1 MSAVIKSSVLRGNHA
16 RRGPKLKS
24 TLAVLF
30 ALTSSLILCPSDLF
44 ATDTVEADRKS
55 DLPISFELDIQPI
68 LTKAGC
74 NAGACHGKQ
83 RGQNGFQLS
92 LLAFDS
98 DFDFAAITQDAR
110 GRRIFPAAPSESL
123 LLLKAVAKLPH
134 GGGKRFEIASDDYQL
149 LLRWI
154 EQGAERSV
162 AGEPSI
168 EKVELAK
175 TDFSIAPGGTSQLSV
190 LATYSDGS
198 TRDVTAKTGYLSNE
212 TPVASV
218 SETGLIQAGE
228 LPGETAI
235 MARYMNHIAVADVI
249 IPRPG
254 HLDLASYEDLP
265 VHNFIDLQ
273 IYNKL
278 KRASVLPSGQ
288 ADESVVLRR
297 LYTDIIGRFPTVEET
312 RAYLASKEEDKRQTL
327 INELLDRPEYVD
339 HWANQWA
346 DLLRPNP
353 YRVGIK
359 AVLNYDNWI
368 RQQFREGVRYDEF
381 ARRLI
386 TAKGS
391 TWKNGAVTLFRDRRT
406 PDEMATLVSQ
416 LFLGVRLECAK
427 CHHHPF
433 EKWSQRDFYQFA
445 AFFSNVRHKGTGLS
459 PPISGGEET
468 VFVSTGRPV
477 RHPITDESLSPN
489 PLFGKL
495 ASDGSGS
502 QKILDPREQLVEW
515 MVGDG
520 KEYFA
525 KVQVNRIWAQLMGRG
540 LVEPIDDI
548 RLTNP
553 PTNPELF
560 NALAKEFINSDYDQ
574 KHMIRLIANSA
585 TYSLSSKPNET
596 NVGDRIN
603 YSRHYRHR
611 FRAEVLLDSLDEII
625 EVDNKMRGM
634 PGGSRSNQIWT
645 HRVSSMFLD
654 TFGRPDPNQD
664 PPCERTS
671 DSTVAQSLHLMN
683 SRELE
688 FKLQLDDS
696 RANRLA
702 KSDMPEQE
710 IAKEL
715 YLAVFSRLPSESES
729 RYVVELLTK
738 AKATQNGEPDKETRQ
753 VIQDLLWALIN
764 APECSIQN

>member
-1 MSAVIKSSVLRGNHA
+1 MHHARPALKWSVLCVN
-16 RRGPKLKS
+16 L
-24 TLAVLF
+24 LAA
-30 ALTSSLILCPSDLF
+30 ALGLCGYLRLNASEIGESEE
-44 ATDTVEADRKS
+44 V
-55 DLPISFELDIQPI
+55 SFELDIQPI
-68 LTKAGC
+68 FTKAGC

-98 DFDFAAITQDAR
+98 SFDFSAVTQDAR
-110 GRRIFPAAPSESL
+110 GRRIFPAAPDQSL
-123 LLLKAVAKLPH
+123 LLLKAVAALPH
-134 GGGKRFEIASDDYQL
+134 GGGKRFEIGSEQYQM

-154 EQGAERSV
+154 EQGTPRRVE
-162 AGEPSI
+162 GEPEI
-168 EKVELAK
+168 EGVRLAQ
-175 TDFSIAPGGTSQLSV
+175 TDFLVAPGASAQLQLQV
-190 LATYSDGS
+190 MYSDGTS
-198 TRDVTAKTGYLSNE
+198 CDVTSMAGYLSNE

-228 LPGETAI
+228 IPGETAV
-235 MARYMNHIAVADVI
+235 MARYMNHIAVANVI
-249 IPRPG
+249 IPRP
-254 HLDLASYEDLP
+254 ARPTAESYSHIP
-265 VHNFIDLQ
+265 VHNLVDRLLYKKMQ
-273 IYNKL
+273 L
-278 KRASVLPSGQ
+278 TGVLPSEQ
-288 ADESVVLRR
+288 AAEATVLRR
-297 LYTDIIGRFPTVEET
+297 LYSDIVGRFPTVAEA
-312 RAYLASKEEDKRQTL
+312 RAYLESTDEDKREQL
-327 INELLDRPEYVD
+327 VDSLLELPEYVD

-368 RQQFREGVRYDEF
+368 RQQFRDGVSYDEF

-391 TWKNGAVTLFRDRRT
+391 TWKNGAVTLYRDRRS

-433 EKWSQRDFYQFA
+433 EKWSQKDFYQFA
-445 AFFSNVRHKGTGLS
+445 AFFGNVRHKGTGLS

-468 VFVSTGRPV
+468 VYVSSGRSV
-477 RHPITDESLSPN
+477 KHPLTNETLSPV
-489 PLFGKL
+489 PLFGDL
-495 ASDGSGS
+495 PGGTAADSR
-502 QKILDPREQLVEW
+502 DPREQLVEW
-515 MVGDG
+515 MRGDG
-520 KEYFA
+520 REYFA

-540 LVEPIDDI
+540 LVEPVDDI

-560 NALAKEFINSDYDQ
+560 DALAKEFIESGYDQ
-574 KHMIRLIANSA
+574 KHLIRLIANSA
-585 TYSLSSKPNET
+585 SYSQSSQPNET
-596 NVGDRIN
+596 NSGDLLN

-611 FRAEVLLDSLDEII
+611 LRAEVLMDSLDEIT
-625 EVDNKMRGM
+625 EVENKLRGM

-688 FKLQLDDS
+688 SKLQRDDS
-696 RANRLA
+696 RAARLA
-702 KSDMPEQE
+702 KAKMSESE
-710 IAKEL
+710 IADEL
-715 YLAVFSRLPSESES
+715 YLAVFTRLPSKPE
-729 RYVVELLTK
+729 RQYVVGLLEGTRSDD
-738 AKATQNGEPDKETRQ
+738 QNEQESKRRM
-753 VIQDLLWALIN
+753 VLQDLLWALIN
-764 APECSIQN
+764 APEFSIQN